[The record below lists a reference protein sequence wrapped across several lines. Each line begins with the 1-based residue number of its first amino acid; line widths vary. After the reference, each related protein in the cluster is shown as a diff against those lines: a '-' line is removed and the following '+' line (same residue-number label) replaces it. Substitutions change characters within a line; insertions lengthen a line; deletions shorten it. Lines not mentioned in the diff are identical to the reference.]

1 MVPSKKYH
9 VYYQTQKA
17 FGEIVITQNHYQP
30 ITPDVLED
38 TKRIIRENN
47 KIPEDE
53 QIVICY
59 WQRYEGEDEN
69 EQT

>member
-1 MVPSKKYH
+1 MVPSKQYH
-9 VYYQTQKA
+9 VYYKTQKVL
-17 FGEIVITQNHYQP
+17 GESVITQDYYQP

-38 TKRIIRENN
+38 AKRIIRENN
-47 KIPEDE
+47 NIPEDE
-53 QIVICY
+53 QIVICN